1 MTMRRLAQHLCIA
14 IALSVATAPAL
25 VTAKTD
31 TSIHKIRGF
40 LPDLKFTLAGAGDR
54 EVTAQDLRGKTI
66 MLFFGYANCP
76 DICPTTM
83 LQLAEVLENL
93 GPQKDQAQVVFIS
106 VDPHRDKPDMLQE
119 YVNLFT
125 DDALGLTG
133 TEKQI
138 ADVARRYRVSYQIE
152 KPKSDDDKQYEVAHS
167 RGIYIFDEQGKAQ
180 LLASDGESVEALTK
194 AVQQVIASQG

>member
-1 MTMRRLAQHLCIA
+1 MIIRRLAHQACIA
-14 IALSVATAPAL
+14 IALSMATAFSPA
-25 VTAKTD
+25 VAEAD

-40 LPDLKFTLAGAGDR
+40 LPDLKFTLMGANDR
-54 EVTAQDLRGKTI
+54 EVTADDLKGKTI
-66 MLFFGYANCP
+66 LLFFGYANCP

-93 GPQKDQAQVVFIS
+93 GAQKDEAQVVFIS

-133 TEKQI
+133 SEKQI

-152 KPKSDDDKQYEVAHS
+152 KPKSDDDTQYEVAHS
-167 RGIYIFDEQGKAQ
+167 RGIYIFDKQGKAR
-180 LLASDGESVEALTK
+180 LLASDGESVAALTK
-194 AVQQVIASQG
+194 AVQQVLDE